1 MRWVKFHRNTDLSHK
16 TNTYGNARWRKG
28 ESENEWGLI
37 RAGQRERENCKKE
50 WLKLKE
56 ETETIPPFPPFFFPM
71 KKNYISKRGRR
82 KSHDDRPFHYIPDV
96 LKKRHNYQEAL

>member
-1 MRWVKFHRNTDLSHK
+1 MTWVKFHKNTDLSHK

-37 RAGQRERENCKKE
+37 KAGQRERTKKE

-56 ETETIPPFPPFFFPM
+56 ETETIPPFPPFFSYEKELHFKEG
-71 KKNYISKRGRR
+71 KKKITRRPAISLLSRC
-82 KSHDDRPFHYIPDV
+82 I
-96 LKKRHNYQEAL
+96 KKRHNYQEAL